1 MKKDITGLFVFIDD
15 FCKAVDEYM
24 SRFLIPCADKVKK
37 VTRVMGMTLSELL
50 TIELF
55 YHESPCKNFKYF
67 YQSYLQLYR
76 AEFPNLVSYHRFVEL
91 KPRILS
97 YLLLLLQ
104 WFCAQSDKTGISYMD
119 STSVAVC
126 HGKRI
131 SRNKVFK
138 GLARLGKATKGWFFG
153 FKLHVVINERGQ
165 LHKVKLTRGNVD
177 DRTPVPDLVEG
188 LEGLLFADKG
198 YIKTE
203 LFQYLYDKGLKLV
216 TGIKKNMKNKMMP
229 LIEKILL
236 RKRPII
242 ETVFSV
248 LKNTLE
254 LEHTRHRSPTNAF
267 VHIISTLVAY
277 CFRTNKPAIK
287 FNYLIPN

>member
-1 MKKDITGLFVFIDD
+1 MKKDITGLFVFVDD
-15 FCKAVDEYM
+15 FCKGVDEYL
-24 SRFLIPCADKVKK
+24 SRVLISCGDGVRK

-55 YHESPCKNFKYF
+55 YHDSPCKNFQYF
-67 YQSYLQLYR
+67 YQSYLPLYR
-76 AEFPNLVSYHRFVEL
+76 EEFPHLVSYHRFVEL

-97 YLLLLLQ
+97 YLLVLLQ
-104 WFCAQSDKTGISYMD
+104 WFCAHSDKTGIAYMD
-119 STSVAVC
+119 TTSLAVC

-131 SRNKVFK
+131 SRNKVFQ
-138 GLARLGKATKGWFFG
+138 GLARLGKTTRGWFFG
-153 FKLHVVINERGQ
+153 FKLHLVINESGQ

-198 YIKTE
+198 YIKAE
-203 LFQYLYDKGLKLV
+203 LFQYLYAKGLKLV
-216 TGIKKNMKNKMMP
+216 TGIKKNMTNKMMP
-229 LIEKILL
+229 WIEKILL
-236 RKRPII
+236 RKRSII

-248 LKNTLE
+248 LKKTLE

-267 VHIISTLVAY
+267 VHILSTLVAY
-277 CFRTNKPAIK
+277 CLKTNKPAIK
-287 FNYLIPN
+287 FNFLIPN

>member
-1 MKKDITGLFVFIDD
+1 MKKDITSLFVFIDD
-15 FCKAVDEYM
+15 FCKAVDEYL
-24 SRFLIPCADKVKK
+24 SQVLISCGDGTEK
-37 VTRVMGMTLSELL
+37 VTRVMGMSFSELL

-104 WFCAQSDKTGISYMD
+104 WFCSQSNKTGISYID
-119 STSVAVC
+119 TTSLAVC
-126 HGKRI
+126 HSKRI
-131 SRNKVFK
+131 SRNKVFQ
-138 GLARLGKATKGWFFG
+138 GLASLGKTTKGWFFG
-153 FKLHVVINERGQ
+153 FKLHLVINESGQ
-165 LHKVKLTRGNVD
+165 LHKVKLTKGNVD
-177 DRTPVPDLVEG
+177 DRTSVPDLVKG

-198 YIKTE
+198 YIKAE

-216 TGIKKNMKNKMMP
+216 TGIKKKMKNHLMP
-229 LIEKILL
+229 WIEKVLL
-236 RKRPII
+236 RKRSII

-248 LKNTLE
+248 PRGVIQPLAL
-254 LEHTRHRSPTNAF
+254 
-267 VHIISTLVAY
+267 
-277 CFRTNKPAIK
+277 
-287 FNYLIPN
+287 